1 MKYLLD
7 TNAVIYL
14 LRGSNIDNVPFNN
27 DDEILISFVT
37 KIELLS
43 YTRLSNNEEQNIQF
57 FFDESKIIMIN
68 DAIIDKTIAFKKES
82 GLKLPDSIIIATAFN
97 NNAVLITSDKQ
108 LLKKSDKLNVKT
120 YDLLKV

>member
-7 TNAVIYL
+7 TNTVIYL
-14 LRGSNIDNVPFNN
+14 LRDSKIDNIPFNN
-27 DDEILISFVT
+27 DDEILISFIT

-43 YTRLSNNEEQNIQF
+43 YAKLSNDEEQNIQF
-57 FFDESKIIMIN
+57 FFEESKIIMIS
-68 DAIIDKTIAFKKES
+68 DEIIDKTIAFKKES

-97 NNAVLITSDKQ
+97 NNAILITSDKQ
-108 LLKKSDKLNVKT
+108 ILKKSSKLNIKT